1 MYHIG
6 DFKMEIVLA
15 EHKYATIKVE
25 LFNPKGEEEAEG
37 WVSDIVNKYDRQ
49 KDGSYLLTDRK
60 ARAVIDWCYDWVY
73 KTVEDNKP
81 LYSHGWRL
89 EMNRAEGC
97 RLLHEVLFLQSC
109 LHFKSAEKRKFGRLF
124 RF

>member
-1 MYHIG
+1 
-6 DFKMEIVLA
+6 MEIVLA

-60 ARAVIDWCYDWVY
+60 ARAVIEWCYDWVY

-81 LYSHGWRL
+81 LHSYGWRL

-109 LHFKSAEKRKFGRLF
+109 LHFESAEKRKFELIF

>member
-15 EHKYATIKVE
+15 EHKYKTVKLE

-49 KDGSYLLTDRK
+49 KDGSYLLTDSK
-60 ARAVIDWCYDWVY
+60 ARAVIDWCYEWVY
-73 KTVEDNKP
+73 KTVEDNKS

-89 EMNRAEGC
+89 EMEHVTTHIAPLGQVTFFFPSDKS
-97 RLLHEVLFLQSC
+97 EVLD
-109 LHFKSAEKRKFGRLF
+109 F
-124 RF
+124 R